1 MSLLDSNALANNEQF
16 RARVKVAMVNAA
28 EDISSQEIDSTYQK
42 YHDKRSQHATSILN
56 GPAYWVDSYS
66 YACVAKGLL
75 TEASP
80 DGDIQFTVNAVYDS
94 MAGVTMGEKPVVEE
108 DENG

>member
-28 EDISSQEIDSTYQK
+28 EDISSQNIDPTYQK
-42 YHDKRSQHATSILN
+42 FHDKRSAHATSILN

-80 DGDIQFTVNAVYDS
+80 DGDIQFTVNAVFDA
-94 MAGVTMGEKPVVEE
+94 MAGVTMDEKPAAE
-108 DENG
+108 DETP